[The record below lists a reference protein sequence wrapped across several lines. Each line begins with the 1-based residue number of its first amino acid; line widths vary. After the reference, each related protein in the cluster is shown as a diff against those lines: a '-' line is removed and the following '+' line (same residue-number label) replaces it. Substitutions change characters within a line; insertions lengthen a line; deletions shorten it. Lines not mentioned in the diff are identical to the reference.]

1 MNILKLTF
9 LRNSRGAE
17 AAERGGGGAAS
28 VLMARSTNSIIR
40 TIACRVDN
48 LLDPID
54 AYEDCDRPERMR
66 DIPRDATSPSSRE
79 PPEVVLYKV
88 DERHGQGAAA
98 SATYEDAVGPSPY
111 PASPP
116 TRDRRDGDETSLEV
130 FLRIRNLER
139 YAPALCQIGAKTIS
153 DLAFLTPQDL
163 ETIGIQP
170 EDINNLTIKFV
181 R

>member
-1 MNILKLTF
+1 
-9 LRNSRGAE
+9 
-17 AAERGGGGAAS
+17 
-28 VLMARSTNSIIR
+28 MARSTNSIIR

-116 TRDRRDGDETSLEV
+116 TRDRRESDETSLE
-130 FLRIRNLER
+130 
-139 YAPALCQIGAKTIS
+139 
-153 DLAFLTPQDL
+153 DL